1 MIRDVRSDPESTAA
15 VRRRGRVTR
24 EASKVSAVIALPPD
38 AQASRIGEQLGSLGS
53 SMLKEVVTAD
63 SSAIGA
69 TGRRLARSINLAVGS
84 TRGDYVLIADGRAVL
99 APTTSPTWLS
109 DALTALQ
116 RDGVAAVGGEV
127 RDRSG
132 RWLQAGL
139 RPDLGPL
146 SGLLFDPAVRPP
158 LADATCNP
166 LAVCAAPMLV
176 SRSILEALGGFDE
189 DRFPDALFDVDL
201 ALRATRRGLRNVYIP
216 SLTVRVPVV
225 RTAPEAEI
233 ARFIRTW
240 L

>member
-1 MIRDVRSDPESTAA
+1 M
-15 VRRRGRVTR
+15 
-24 EASKVSAVIALPPD
+24 
-38 AQASRIGEQLGSLGS
+38 
-53 SMLKEVVTAD
+53 
-63 SSAIGA
+63 
-69 TGRRLARSINLAVGS
+69 
-84 TRGDYVLIADGRAVL
+84 LIADGRAVL

-176 SRSILEALGGFDE
+176 SRSIWEALGGFDE

-240 L
+240 LSELSLIASYDSASLESADDSRIDARILPQPVLHPDGHVEPARRSIRVGV